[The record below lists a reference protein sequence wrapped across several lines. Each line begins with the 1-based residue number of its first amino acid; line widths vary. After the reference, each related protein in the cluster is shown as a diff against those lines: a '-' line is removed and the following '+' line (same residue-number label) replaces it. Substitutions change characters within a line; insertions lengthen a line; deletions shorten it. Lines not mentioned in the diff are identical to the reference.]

1 MTRVLL
7 VDDQPLVRE
16 IVREILR
23 DAPEIEV
30 VGEAG
35 DGDEMMALLSKQ
47 ACDLVLLDI
56 SLPGRSGIELLKV
69 LRRNLPAMAV
79 VMLSTH
85 AEEDYLTRSMKE
97 GASAYVQKRHAA
109 DRLVPVIRNV
119 VGSQAA
125 CG

>member
-1 MTRVLL
+1 MIRVIL

-35 DGDEMMALLSKQ
+35 DGSEMMTLLSRQ

-56 SLPGRSGIELLKV
+56 TLPGRNGLELLELLRTHFRGLQV
-69 LRRNLPAMAV
+69 L
-79 VMLSTH
+79 MLSTH
-85 AEEDYLTRSMKE
+85 SDESYLRRARE
-97 GASAYVQKRHAA
+97 GGAAGYVQKRHAA
-109 DRLVPVIRNV
+109 ERLVDTIRTILLPEAV
-119 VGSQAA
+119 
-125 CG
+125 

>member
-1 MTRVLL
+1 MTRIIL

-35 DGDEMMALLSKQ
+35 DGSELLELLARQS
-47 ACDLVLLDI
+47 CDLILLDI
-56 SLPGRSGIELLKV
+56 SLPGKSGLELLD
-69 LRRNLPAMAV
+69 LIRRHFKGLQV

-85 AEEDYLTRSMKE
+85 SDESYLRRARE
-97 GASAYVQKRHAA
+97 GGAAGYVQKRHAA
-109 DRLVPVIRNV
+109 VQLIDTIRA
-119 VGSQAA
+119 SLLHAA
-125 CG
+125 G